1 MPPMNSTK
9 KQPVLTA
16 TKSAWAFI
24 AFAVLGIAAEIQAG
38 QNVVVVLDDSGSM
51 QQKLRTNNGRISRIE
66 AAKEALSK
74 VVQGL
79 PDDAQLGILLL
90 NNRGRGNTWLVPLG
104 PLSTTAVL
112 PKIAQIRADGGTPL
126 GSQMKAAADA
136 LLELRQKQ
144 IYGEYRLLVITD
156 GEASDANLLNAY
168 LPDILSRGLSLDVI
182 GVDMADKHSLESR
195 AHSYRRANDLA
206 SFEKA
211 LQEIFAESNSRA
223 DDQGTSDFETIA
235 DLPDELAKAALAS
248 LAIPKNSP
256 IGFANNQTESHP
268 DAAGPVTPAT
278 QVAPA
283 PTAPS
288 VSLPVQTNA
297 VGTIV
302 GFLSLLPCCFVIIL
316 VFVLVVA
323 FGQSKKRKV
332 R

>member
-1 MPPMNSTK
+1 MPPMNSPNM
-9 KQPVLTA
+9 QPLLTA

-24 AFAVLGIAAEIQAG
+24 AFAVLGIAAELQAG

-51 QQKLRTNNGRISRIE
+51 QQKMRTNNGRISRIE

-90 NNRGRGNTWLVPLG
+90 NNRGRGNTWLMPLG
-104 PLSTTAVL
+104 PLSTAAVL

-126 GSQMKAAADA
+126 GSQMKAATDA

-168 LPDILSRGLSLDVI
+168 LPDILSRGLLLDVI

-211 LQEIFAESNSRA
+211 LQEIFAESTAQS
-223 DDQGTSDFETIA
+223 DDQGTNDFEMIA

-248 LAIPKNSP
+248 LAIPKNTA
-256 IGFANNQTESHP
+256 IGFSNNQNETHP
-268 DAAGPVTPAT
+268 DAAGPTASLPA
-278 QVAPA
+278 APA
-283 PTAPS
+283 APIQ
-288 VSLPVQTNA
+288 VQTNT
-297 VGTIV
+297 VDMIV

-323 FGQSKKRKV
+323 FGQSKNRKG
-332 R
+332 RK